1 MNSDKTSTS
10 GSIGIAE
17 IGSIGPAEIMGYDTA
32 TQQAVNAAVSR
43 ATNSSRQWTRQTLY
57 AAYKAARPIVEASL
71 RAQGQAFT
79 KSQARAAL
87 KPYVA
92 AYVTKYA
99 VITPPGTTIG
109 ATQLQ
114 AIAGDVCGYF
124 TMPWTAF
131 MPPQVQLAAKLAE
144 AGNPKAKGWLS
155 RLFGGKSAAPAA
167 SPAASPVV
175 AAPPST
181 TPSVSA
187 TSEATDEKLAG
198 WSWNPATQSRQ
209 VLRQGTPYGNSSNQ
223 DEGTERRRHHRHHH
237 HHRDNQQVDPAT
249 GQPYSYATPAINPT
263 TGQPYTAINPVTGQ
277 PYVNPAT
284 GQPYNYAAPQTQQVD
299 PRTGLT
305 ATGQPASSLAPVPT
319 QTTYNPY
326 LPPSIN
332 PTTGQPYGAINPSTG
347 QPYGAIDPSTGQPYT
362 ADSTIYGEGKVG
374 SGDSLGHAPK
384 SKSGAWTQKLNPL
397 YWLHSSEERKLIDSE
412 KQAWID
418 NAYNQKQ
425 NEKKQQT
432 LDLAQKALVAK
443 QASAAA
449 YAKTAEMEAQ
459 LKSIESQVLGAC
471 SGCSK
476 LGREDLLGSDAKPD
490 PFAGAP
496 DYEDSTET
504 LTSKDVAP
512 VVKKIAKARQL
523 NADNGA
529 ALKPIVDKLSHGAP
543 LSPEESSKLLILLA
557 RNEQLHEFR
566 KNLVSGEAFAQSPV
580 AKKLKSVVVMGA
592 VKAMTPTEQLMLAQ
606 MVALAKQGN
615 PNAKAALSALQSQG
629 YAATM
634 GASPATAAKSMTDAE
649 KKMLAQMIAQA
660 KAGHHNSQQA
670 LMALK
675 AQGYT
680 FTLGGGHSFVGWGI
694 SDAFKV
700 AMLPIT
706 VPTKYAWKGTK
717 AVGRAI
723 GFGSKGQSADQAR
736 LARMQS
742 AQARV
747 RAAQARARA
756 ADAQSEAE
764 YRAQQQL
771 AAAAD
776 AEADAA
782 DAEATAKEAAMMTAE
797 AQYLPG
803 QAENSSETDD
813 SQSGDDVAVGPGKK
827 IVKPIITPLPPT
839 SPKDA
844 DLERLMQKATKT
856 SRSNLKEARRQL
868 VAKKN
873 PQAARILAASETSS
887 PAGMKLQAAMKLYA
901 AAKQGDPKA
910 RRAVANMV
918 AKAKKGDKQALAD
931 VYAMKA
937 AQVAVKADTKA
948 AKHVARV
955 AAYRAQSAKVI
966 AARKRVE
973 VATANKLTQASR
985 AHGLARVAKIERRAA
1000 AGDKKS
1006 QAVIKKQVALAK
1018 AGNKPSQNFVKAAVL
1033 AKHIRTTAPTRAE
1046 RQRVAQARRMAAKI
1060 ARGDKKSIR
1069 DYRVMAASAKAGNP
1083 NAKRGVARVAT
1094 GAAIDRTIKTG
1105 MVVLPAV
1112 VITAEVVKKQEAK
1125 KAADQKKLVAVETK
1139 VSKGTASKEE
1149 VQAAA
1154 KIAANEGDHEKAKEL
1169 MTVAASTPSAKDE
1182 LARVATVVAAS
1193 EAGNPK
1199 SQQSMARALQAAEAG
1214 APEGIEAAGKI
1225 AAVQALHQVSA
1236 DKPIAPEMKTAV
1248 ADLEAAQAGDPAA
1261 QKKLEVMKEQASF
1274 KIPEAVKYMTYAT
1287 GASVVGRALA
1297 DNPVAHDEW
1306 LQKAGVKPEDTST
1319 RNTNVEDEKSL
1330 AFYRADEPLPPVR
1343 SAWEMFKASLAALFL
1358 ATPDPFQNYREGVQA
1373 RSHRA
1378 LGPVT
1383 TTGDD
1388 DSLSTHYQTSPHTH
1402 TMFTYD
1408 QPDKLYWPGGL
1419 DSDRFNEIVKRAKSG
1434 DKLALAAV
1442 AELKST
1448 GAYNKAAS
1456 QKAKKDPEEKYMVHG
1471 DSSPDPFQNYREGV
1485 QARSH
1490 RALGPVT
1497 TTGWVP
1503 SRGGGGQTAAIA
1515 IPGPDMT
1522 VPGLLLAWPIIALI
1536 EYFSDKSDKKAADA
1550 QARAAAA
1557 QAVNE
1562 AIAKGLTS
1570 GQNFINATY
1579 LTFGW
1584 DASHGS
1590 NWKQNTQVDM
1600 GVPEVRQS
1608 VVQKVRAGDPKA
1620 VAFYRAVLKT
1630 GYTPSKSDPGLLQ
1643 LSGDMPNLTEAFQD
1657 IKGKYVDTSKF
1668 NVLDPPDPKLVDLTK
1683 RRLGDIKTAAD
1694 KGDADAK
1701 KKWATSN
1708 TNYTNKKALAAKGDP
1723 KATAIVAVL
1732 EATGLFKS

>member
-1 MNSDKTSTS
+1 MNRDKTTS

-17 IGSIGPAEIMGYDTA
+17 IGGIGIAEIGGTIGPAEIVGYDAA
-32 TQQAVNAAVSR
+32 TQNAVNAAISR

-71 RAQGQAFT
+71 RAQGQVFT
-79 KSQARAAL
+79 KSQVRAAL

-92 AYVTKYA
+92 AYVSQYA
-99 VITPPGTTIG
+99 VTTPPGTNIG

-114 AIAGDVCGYF
+114 AIAGDVCGAF
-124 TMPWTAF
+124 SMPWTAF

-144 AGNPKAKGWLS
+144 SGNPKARSWLS
-155 RLFGGKSAAPAA
+155 KLFGGKSSAPAVSATPVAAPAA
-167 SPAASPVV
+167 NPPVV
-175 AAPPST
+175 AAKSAVKP
-181 TPSVSA
+181 VSA
-187 TSEATDEKLAG
+187 ATAATEEDLSG
-198 WSWNPATQSRQ
+198 WAFNNALNQYRQ
-209 VLRQGTPYGNSSNQ
+209 IRQGQNPYGSSSYQ
-223 DEGTERRRHHRHHH
+223 DNGEGRRRHRRHHH
-237 HHRDNQQVDPAT
+237 HHQQDTGQTNPAT
-249 GQPYSYATPAINPT
+249 GQPYQAVNPA
-263 TGQPYTAINPVTGQ
+263 TGQ

-284 GQPYNYAAPQTQQVD
+284 GQPYVNP
-299 PRTGLT
+299 
-305 ATGQPASSLAPVPT
+305 ATGQPYVNPATGQPYSNINPATGQPYTTQIPGTSPGYVPT
-319 QTTYNPY
+319 WQPASATTTPLATLPTTTTYNPY
-326 LPPSIN
+326 LPQSIN

-347 QPYGAIDPSTGQPYT
+347 QPYGAIDPTTGQPYV
-362 ADSTIYGEGKVG
+362 SNVTIYGNGTMG
-374 SGDSLGHAPK
+374 SGDSLGGK
-384 SKSGAWTQKLNPL
+384 SSLGAWTQKLNPF
-397 YWLHSSEERKLIDSE
+397 YWMKSAEERKLIDSE

-443 QASAAA
+443 QTSAAA

-476 LGREDLLGSDAKPD
+476 LGREDLIGSSAKPN
-490 PFAGAP
+490 PFEGAP
-496 DYEDSTET
+496 SDDDNDDT
-504 LTSKDVAP
+504 LTPKDVGP
-512 VVKKIAKARQL
+512 VVKKIAKARKL

-529 ALKPIVDKLSHGAP
+529 AIKPIADKLAHGAP

-566 KNLVSGEAFAQSPV
+566 KNLVSGEAYARSPV

-592 VKAMTPTEQLMLAQ
+592 VKAMTPTEQLQLAQ

-615 PNAKAALSALQSQG
+615 PNAKAALLALQAQG
-629 YAATM
+629 YATTM
-634 GASPATAAKSMTDAE
+634 GASPKVAAQAMTETE
-649 KKMLAQMIAQA
+649 KKMLAQMISQA

-706 VPTKYAWKGTK
+706 VPAKYAWKGTK

-723 GFGSKGQSADQAR
+723 GFGSKSQSADDVR
-736 LARMQS
+736 LSRLKA
-742 AQARV
+742 AQQRA

-756 ADAQSEAE
+756 ADAQSDAE

-782 DAEATAKEAAMMTAE
+782 DAEATAKEAAQMTAE

-803 QAENSSETDD
+803 QADNSSDTDD
-813 SQSGDDVAVGPGKK
+813 QSGDDVAVGPGKN
-827 IVKPIITPLPPT
+827 IVKPVITPLPPT
-839 SPKDA
+839 LSPKDA
-844 DLERLMQKATKT
+844 ELERLMQKATKT
-856 SRSNLKEARRQL
+856 SQANLKDARRQV

-873 PQAARILAASETSS
+873 PQAARILAASETNS
-887 PAGMKLQAAMKLYA
+887 PAGMKLQAAMTLYA
-901 AAKQGDPKA
+901 QGKNGDPRARKA
-910 RRAVANMV
+910 IATMV

-937 AQVAVKADTKA
+937 AQVAVKSDTAA

-955 AAYRAQSAKVI
+955 AAYRAQSAKVV
-966 AARKRVE
+966 AARKRIE

-985 AHGLARVAKIERRAA
+985 AHGLAKVAKIEQRAA
-1000 AGDKKS
+1000 AGDKKD
-1006 QAVIKKQVALAK
+1006 QATIAKHVALAK
-1018 AGNKPSQNFVKAAVL
+1018 QGNKTSGNFIKATVL
-1033 AKHIRTTAPTRAE
+1033 TKHIRTTAPTRAE

-1069 DYRVMAASAKAGNP
+1069 DYRVMAAAAKAGNP
-1083 NAKRGVARVAT
+1083 NAKRGMARLAT
-1094 GAAIDRTIKTG
+1094 GTAIDRTIKTG
-1105 MVVLPAV
+1105 MFVLPAV

-1125 KAADQKKLVAVETK
+1125 KADDQKKLASVETK
-1139 VSKGTASKEE
+1139 VAKGTASKEE

-1154 KIAANEGDHEKAKEL
+1154 KIAATEGDHEKAKEL

-1199 SQQSMARALQAAEAG
+1199 SQQSMGKALQAAEAG

-1287 GASVVGRALA
+1287 GAAVVGRALA

-1306 LQKAGVKPEDTST
+1306 LQKAGVKPEDSST
-1319 RNTNVEDEKSL
+1319 KNTEVETEKGA
-1330 AFYRADEPLPPVR
+1330 AFYKADEPLPPVR
-1343 SAWEMFKASLAALFL
+1343 STWDMIKASLAALFL

-1471 DSSPDPFQNYREGV
+1471 DSSPDP
-1485 QARSH
+1485 
-1490 RALGPVT
+1490 
-1497 TTGWVP
+1497 
-1503 SRGGGGQTAAIA
+1503 
-1515 IPGPDMT
+1515 
-1522 VPGLLLAWPIIALI
+1522 
-1536 EYFSDKSDKKAADA
+1536 
-1550 QARAAAA
+1550 
-1557 QAVNE
+1557 
-1562 AIAKGLTS
+1562 
-1570 GQNFINATY
+1570 
-1579 LTFGW
+1579 
-1584 DASHGS
+1584 
-1590 NWKQNTQVDM
+1590 
-1600 GVPEVRQS
+1600 
-1608 VVQKVRAGDPKA
+1608 
-1620 VAFYRAVLKT
+1620 
-1630 GYTPSKSDPGLLQ
+1630 
-1643 LSGDMPNLTEAFQD
+1643 
-1657 IKGKYVDTSKF
+1657 
-1668 NVLDPPDPKLVDLTK
+1668 KLVDITK
-1683 RRLGDIKTAAD
+1683 RRLGDIKAAAD

-1701 KKWATSN
+1701 KMWATSN